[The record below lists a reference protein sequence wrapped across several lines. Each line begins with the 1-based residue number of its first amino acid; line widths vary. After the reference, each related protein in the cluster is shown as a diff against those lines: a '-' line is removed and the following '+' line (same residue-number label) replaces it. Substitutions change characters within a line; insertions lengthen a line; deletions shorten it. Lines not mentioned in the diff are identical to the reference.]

1 MAMALPE
8 SRELLARTEAVW
20 EEFGDSV
27 RADGWKGAAGFVP
40 GTAWEDFGDSVRII
54 SREDFSGSI
63 RDTAWEDFS
72 DSVEEMESGEF
83 KGSVSDTVWD
93 GFEDMKDM
101 EAGDV
106 SGDSGAEPDGE
117 FDFLN

>member
-1 MAMALPE
+1 M
-8 SRELLARTEAVW
+8 
-20 EEFGDSV
+20 
-27 RADGWKGAAGFVP
+27 P
-40 GTAWEDFGDSVRII
+40 GTAWEDFGDSVRVI

-83 KGSVSDTVWD
+83 KGSASDTVWD
-93 GFEDMKDM
+93 GFEDMKDK

>member
-1 MAMALPE
+1 
-8 SRELLARTEAVW
+8 
-20 EEFGDSV
+20 
-27 RADGWKGAAGFVP
+27 
-40 GTAWEDFGDSVRII
+40 
-54 SREDFSGSI
+54 
-63 RDTAWEDFS
+63 
-72 DSVEEMESGEF
+72 MESGEF

>member
-1 MAMALPE
+1 M
-8 SRELLARTEAVW
+8 
-20 EEFGDSV
+20 
-27 RADGWKGAAGFVP
+27 P
-40 GTAWEDFGDSVRII
+40 GTAWEDFGDSVRVI

-93 GFEDMKDM
+93 GFEDMKDK

-106 SGDSGAEPDGE
+106 SGENGLQEV
-117 FDFLN
+117 